1 MKPRSYSGGQTSPS
15 LSLTLICIPEKAGST
30 PVTGRRTLKS
40 SKREFKL
47 YNIDEHR
54 SVMFDP
60 IKVFRQRDNLY
71 SKRELKETALLQ
83 TVLKGQ
89 ESPSAKVIHLS

>member
-1 MKPRSYSGGQTSPS
+1 
-15 LSLTLICIPEKAGST
+15 
-30 PVTGRRTLKS
+30 
-40 SKREFKL
+40 
-47 YNIDEHR
+47 
-54 SVMFDP
+54 MFDP